1 MQVRLIDREAMVY
14 LVDQLETFEKDKAI
28 KSGLRAA
35 VNVFR
40 VRGRSNLR
48 SRLRPVSLRHG
59 KPTNHLMNAFTTKV
73 KRNKLGAL
81 AGFDKW
87 GAHSHLVD
95 KGTST
100 RPHPITGT
108 SGNARANSF
117 WTDAHASEEGKAMDA
132 LYKGVERAVQRIN
145 SRMQ

>member
-1 MQVRLIDREAMVY
+1 MQIRLIDREAVVY
-14 LVDQLETFEKDKAI
+14 LVDQLEQFEKDKSI

-40 VRGRSNLR
+40 VKGRSNLR
-48 SRLRPVSLRHG
+48 ARLIPAGERHRN
-59 KPTNHLMNAFTTKV
+59 PTNHLMNSFTTKV

-95 KGTST
+95 LGTKK

-108 SGNARANSF
+108 SGSARANSF
-117 WTDAHASEEGKAMDA
+117 WSDAKTSEEGKAMNA

-145 SRMQ
+145 SRR